1 MFQLTIKKELQKTD
15 ISFNSYN
22 IYISKTQKKMFK
34 KIALVAFI
42 ASTVLSQETVNSYLI
57 IDGRWL

>member
-1 MFQLTIKKELQKTD
+1 MFQLTIKKKLQKTD